1 MEGISLFKNI
11 CTCVDPIHNNM
22 GEEYIPLEKYR
33 FTAILVDLL
42 VHQRV
47 GPHEVQHTVGQLPTE
62 KIMLSLKDVKANCV
76 VWGGGDTNLKCFG
89 GTKCGL
95 NSKILL

>member
-62 KIMLSLKDVKANCV
+62 KIKLSLKDVKANCL
-76 VWGGGDTNLKCFG
+76 VWEGGDTNLKCFG

-95 NSKILL
+95 KSKILL